1 MNTSGD
7 KQNECNQV
15 SITSEQKQVSAE
27 LGYKTLEEFLKFIE
41 KRAFHM
47 ARLSTSH
54 TEDAHDI
61 IQDAM
66 YKLVEKYSDK
76 TPTDWKPLFYRI
88 LHSKITD
95 YYRRK
100 SVRDKVFPWKK
111 ADDQESEDYLA
122 AQLNQ
127 GISLSSGEPANMLL
141 RGQHAQQ
148 LTNAIQQLPL
158 RQQQAFML
166 RCWEGLSTKETATA
180 MGCTQGSVK
189 THYSRAMTRL
199 RDILGEY
206 YEQ

>member
-1 MNTSGD
+1 MNTSGTT
-7 KQNECNQV
+7 QNEYKQV
-15 SITSEQKQVSAE
+15 SISKEQKEVSAK
-27 LGYKTLEEFLKFIE
+27 LGYKTLEDFLKFIE

-61 IQDAM
+61 VQDAM
-66 YKLVEKYSDK
+66 YKLIEKYPDK
-76 TPTDWKPLFYRI
+76 TPADWKPLFYRI
-88 LHSKITD
+88 LQSKITD

-100 SVRDKVFPWKK
+100 ALRDKVFPWKK
-111 ADDQESEDYLA
+111 TDDQESEDYLET
-122 AQLNQ
+122 QLNQ
-127 GISLSSGEPANMLL
+127 GVSPSSNEPAKMLL

-148 LTNAIQQLPL
+148 LSDGIEQLPL

-166 RCWEGLSTKETATA
+166 RCWEGLTTQETAMA

-189 THYSRAMTRL
+189 THYSRAMARL

-206 YEQ
+206 YDQ

>member
-1 MNTSGD
+1 MNTSGAT
-7 KQNECNQV
+7 QNEYKQV
-15 SITSEQKQVSAE
+15 SISKEQKEVSAE
-27 LGYKTLEEFLKFIE
+27 LGYKTLEDFLKFIE

-61 IQDAM
+61 VQDAM
-66 YKLVEKYSDK
+66 YKLIEKYPDK
-76 TPTDWKPLFYRI
+76 TPADWKPLFYRI
-88 LHSKITD
+88 LQSKITD

-100 SVRDKVFPWKK
+100 ALRDKVFPWKK
-111 ADDQESEDYLA
+111 TDDQESEDYLET
-122 AQLNQ
+122 QLNQ
-127 GISLSSGEPANMLL
+127 GVSPSSNEPAKMLL

-148 LTNAIQQLPL
+148 LSDGIEQLPL

-199 RDILGEY
+199 RDILGDY
-206 YEQ
+206 CEQ

>member
-1 MNTSGD
+1 MNTSGAT
-7 KQNECNQV
+7 QNEYKQV
-15 SITSEQKQVSAE
+15 SISKEQKEVSAE
-27 LGYKTLEEFLKFIE
+27 LGYKTLEDFLKFIE

-61 IQDAM
+61 VQDAM
-66 YKLVEKYSDK
+66 YKLIEKYPDK
-76 TPTDWKPLFYRI
+76 TPADWKPLFYRI
-88 LHSKITD
+88 LQSKITD

-100 SVRDKVFPWKK
+100 ALRDKVFPWKK
-111 ADDQESEDYLA
+111 TDNQESEDYLET
-122 AQLNQ
+122 QLNQ
-127 GISLSSGEPANMLL
+127 GVSPSSNEPAKMLL

-148 LTNAIQQLPL
+148 LSDGIEQLPL

-199 RDILGEY
+199 RDILGDY
-206 YEQ
+206 CEQ